1 MAALDT
7 RTLIFA
13 LVLNNLAL
21 AAALLVAVP
30 PKMRLGVNQWVAS
43 LVLQAA
49 AFSSFVWRDGIPEI
63 LGVVVAQSCT
73 ATSLVLQASALL
85 KFYGRSTRLWWKLA
99 FPIFALTLHLTLVH
113 DARTRVTLSGW
124 IYGTAMLVIG
134 IVALRQRE
142 TDTRLGHRMLLSAF
156 FLGSGMM
163 FLRAITGLIRP
174 DAYLGFRGLGVMPA
188 VSTLIAQLVALAM
201 AFGFLLMHRERQENE
216 IARLAMMDSLTGA
229 YNRRALFER
238 GEAVFAHALRVH
250 EPMSVVIFDLEFFK
264 SVNDTHGHLV
274 GDEVLRRFASIAQSC
289 LRSNDVL
296 ARYGG
301 EEFCV
306 LIPDGTLEGARTIA
320 ERVRVAVAEHAFEVD
335 GQRITVTSSA
345 GVACLDGQSVTTLP
359 ALLKKADAALY
370 EAKRDGRNR
379 VSSWPAAPIAVER

>member
-1 MAALDT
+1 
-7 RTLIFA
+7 
-13 LVLNNLAL
+13 
-21 AAALLVAVP
+21 
-30 PKMRLGVNQWVAS
+30 
-43 LVLQAA
+43 
-49 AFSSFVWRDGIPEI
+49 
-63 LGVVVAQSCT
+63 
-73 ATSLVLQASALL
+73 
-85 KFYGRSTRLWWKLA
+85 
-99 FPIFALTLHLTLVH
+99 
-113 DARTRVTLSGW
+113 
-124 IYGTAMLVIG
+124 
-134 IVALRQRE
+134 
-142 TDTRLGHRMLLSAF
+142 
-156 FLGSGMM
+156 
-163 FLRAITGLIRP
+163 
-174 DAYLGFRGLGVMPA
+174 
-188 VSTLIAQLVALAM
+188 
-201 AFGFLLMHRERQENE
+201 
-216 IARLAMMDSLTGA
+216 MMDSLTGA

-250 EPMSVVIFDLEFFK
+250 EPMSVVIFDLDFFK

-306 LIPDGTLEGARTIA
+306 LIPGGTLEVARTIA